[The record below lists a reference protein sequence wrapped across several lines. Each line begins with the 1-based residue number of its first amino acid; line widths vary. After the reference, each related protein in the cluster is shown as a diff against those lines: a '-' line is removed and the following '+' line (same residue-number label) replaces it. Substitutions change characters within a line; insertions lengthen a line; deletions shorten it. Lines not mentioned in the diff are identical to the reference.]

1 VTVRLIGSL
10 VTAFAL
16 GSLALVLAWPGRTR
30 QAHRLLIATFAL
42 PLGTG
47 LCAVLVFP
55 WLMLAGPSR
64 LLPTAELVLIAGL
77 AIPVVWRLRFG
88 APEPRSTLPSWRV
101 RPNPALAVAFLVVAV
116 AALGSFL
123 ATSREHPH
131 GDWDAWMDWNLRA
144 RMILRGG
151 ADWQTAFTGLLP
163 WSHPDY
169 PLLLQS
175 SVVRSWLYAGQET
188 QAGPALV
195 ALTFTFATVAV
206 LVASLWS
213 LRSPNQG
220 ILAGLVLLGTPL
232 FLVQGAAQYAD
243 IPLACFL
250 LLVVVFLALHAYH
263 GDRARGFAALAGFSA
278 GLAIWTKNEAATFVL
293 ALVAAHLFVALRQG
307 RPALTV
313 QARAFAAGFAPVLCL
328 VLFFKLRLAP
338 PNDLISGLGIERTLS
353 RLATPERYQIIAR
366 EFKNRIAGFGSN
378 GLVSATWLVV
388 AYILAA
394 WTSPRAR
401 DRSWVRTAAIAI
413 LLVLVG
419 HGTVYLTMSDDL
431 TRHLNNSL
439 DRLLLQ
445 LWPAVVFLAFMT
457 ARTPEEAAEDKH
469 APGGF
474 ESAPGPGSPRP
485 TAPTAT

>member
-1 VTVRLIGSL
+1 VTVGLIGSL
-10 VTAFAL
+10 LTAFAL

-47 LCAVLVFP
+47 LCAVLMFP

-64 LLPTAELVLIAGL
+64 LLPAAELVLIVGL
-77 AIPVVWRLRFG
+77 ALPVVRRLRSG
-88 APEPRSTLPSWRV
+88 APEPRSTLRI
-101 RPNPALAVAFLVVAV
+101 RPHPALAVAFLVVAV

-175 SVVRSWLYAGQET
+175 LVVRSWLYAGRET

-195 ALTFTFATVAV
+195 ALIFTFATVAV

-220 ILAGLVLLGTPL
+220 MLAGLVLLSTPL

-243 IPLACFL
+243 VPLACFL
-250 LLVVVFLALHAYH
+250 LLVLAFLALHADH
-263 GDRARGFAALAGFSA
+263 GDRTRGFAALAGFSA
-278 GLAIWTKNEAATFVL
+278 GLAIWTKNEAAAFVV
-293 ALVAAHLFVALRQG
+293 ALVATHLFVALRQG
-307 RPALTV
+307 RPTV
-313 QARAFAAGFAPVLCL
+313 TAHARAFAAGFAPVLCL

-388 AYILAA
+388 AYVLAA

-401 DRSWVRTAAIAI
+401 GHSWVSTAAIAI

-419 HGTVYLTMSDDL
+419 HGTVYLTMSDEL

-445 LWPAVVFLAFMT
+445 LWPAVLFLAFMT
-457 ARTPEEAAEDKH
+457 ARTPEEAAEETHPHGACQPPPIRED
-469 APGGF
+469 G
-474 ESAPGPGSPRP
+474 
-485 TAPTAT
+485 